1 MGARRD
7 RTALTGAPQASG
19 GASLTGM
26 AGPSRPASTP
36 NGIWAHTQ
44 AELDEAAERLHL
56 DPGMHR
62 VLRVPKRELTVN
74 FPVTHD
80 DGRVEV
86 YTGFRVHHN
95 VNLGPANGG
104 IRYVPNLDLDEVR
117 ALAMLGTWK
126 AALVR
131 IPFGGAAGGVRVN
144 PRRLSQLER
153 QGLTR
158 RYTTEIGILL
168 GPEKDIA
175 APDVNTGSQTMAWM
189 MDTISMHRGH
199 TVPAAVTGKPMDVG
213 GTRGRRSATARGALR
228 CIAAAAEAA
237 GLSLDGA
244 RVAIQGFGRVGM
256 TVAEELAATGARVV
270 GLADDREAVTNPA
283 GIDVRRAIEWMREH
297 DSVAGMPETESMT
310 KAELFGLE
318 CDILV
323 PAGLQGEITD
333 ANADAV
339 RARIVAEAANGATT
353 AAADAVLG
361 DHGIT
366 VIPDIICTAG
376 GIILGYF
383 EWVQDMQAFFWTDA
397 EIAAQL
403 DRVMDE
409 AMSGVQAMASAEKVD
424 LRAAA
429 MMVAVSRVAD
439 ATTLRGLY
447 P

>member
-1 MGARRD
+1 
-7 RTALTGAPQASG
+7 
-19 GASLTGM
+19 
-26 AGPSRPASTP
+26 
-36 NGIWAHTQ
+36 
-44 AELDEAAERLHL
+44 
-56 DPGMHR
+56 MHR

-80 DGRVEV
+80 DGHVEV
-86 YTGFRVHHN
+86 YTGYRVQHN

-117 ALAMLGTWK
+117 ALAMLNTWK

-144 PRRLSQLER
+144 SRRLSENER

-158 RYTTEIGILL
+158 RFTTEIGILL
-168 GPEKDIA
+168 GPGRDIP

-189 MDTISMHRGH
+189 MDTLSMHRGH
-199 TVPAAVTGKPMDVG
+199 TVSASVTGKPLAIG
-213 GTRGRRSATARGALR
+213 GTRGRRRATARGALR
-228 CIAAAAEAA
+228 CIAAAAQAEGVA
-237 GLSLDGA
+237 LDGA

-256 TVAEELAATGARVV
+256 TMAEELSGAGARII
-270 GLADDREAVTNPA
+270 GLADDREGVTNAA
-283 GIDVRRAIEWMREH
+283 GIDVARAVDWMREH
-297 DSVAGMPETESMT
+297 DAVTGMPQTDATS
-310 KAELFGLE
+310 KAELFGLD

-323 PAGLQGEITD
+323 PAGLQGEITKT
-333 ANADAV
+333 NAGTV

-353 AAADAVLG
+353 SAADAILADRGV
-361 DHGIT
+361 T

-376 GIILGYF
+376 GTVLGYF
-383 EWVQDMQAFFWTDA
+383 EWVQDMQAFFWSDA
-397 EIAAQL
+397 EITAQL
-403 DRVMDE
+403 DRIMDE
-409 AMSGVQAMASAEKVD
+409 AMGGVRAMATAESVD

-429 MMVAVSRVAD
+429 MMVAVSRVAE